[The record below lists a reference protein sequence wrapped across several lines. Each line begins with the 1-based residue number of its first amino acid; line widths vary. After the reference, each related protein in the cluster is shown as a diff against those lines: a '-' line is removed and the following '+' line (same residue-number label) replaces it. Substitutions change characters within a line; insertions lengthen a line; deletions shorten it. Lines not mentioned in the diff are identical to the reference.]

1 MFSKLQSKLN
11 GLSVGGGASAKNGEE
26 AAESPAGKLPALD
39 AKVEEALRKA
49 GVPLIS
55 CQAW

>member
-1 MFSKLQSKLN
+1 MFSKLQSKIN
-11 GLSVGGGASAKNGEE
+11 GLSVGEGSSTKDGE
-26 AAESPAGKLPALD
+26 AGKLPALD

-49 GVPLIS
+49 GVPLVS